1 MKLNSLTTGLFI
13 LLLQIFVS
21 CQKEKPKNVKVASLT
36 SEYLKNP
43 IGLDTEKPRFR
54 WKLETGDQE
63 VLQENYEIY
72 VGTDSVEVSN
82 GKGNFWQSGELA
94 DGSNLAIYDGEPLKP
109 FTKYYWSVRI
119 GVENSKINAISEV
132 ASFETGI
139 MNETWKGSWIT
150 DGEDMDLKP
159 APYFRKEIDITKEV
173 KKATAYITAAG
184 LFELHINGDK
194 IGNNRLDPTYTR
206 YDKRNLYVTHDVTKQ
221 IQEEDEIALGVILG
235 NGWYNHQSTAV
246 WNFHEAGWRNRP
258 RFLMNLKIQYK
269 DGTSEDIVTDSD
281 WKTATGPI
289 IFNSI
294 YTAEHYNANLED
306 SNWNS
311 PNFEGSA
318 WENAIETE
326 APSNNIVAQSLHPVR
341 STEEIKPVSV
351 QKISDTKYIFDL
363 GRNISGVSKIK
374 LKGEPNTELRITH
387 AEQLDSTGAIDMSN
401 IDVHYRPTDDSDPF
415 QTDIFTLK
423 GDGEE
428 TFMPKFNYKGFQYVE
443 VKSNKPVELNKESLT
458 GMFMHSDVP
467 QVGKIKSSNEII
479 NKIWEATNA
488 SYLSNLFGY
497 PTDCPQREKN
507 GWTGDAHIAIETG
520 LYNYDGITVYEKW
533 MDDHRD
539 EQQPNGVL
547 PSIIP
552 TWGWGY
558 DWGNGPDWTSTIAI
572 IPWELYQ
579 FYGDS
584 RALEENYDNIK
595 LYVDHITEISPSG
608 LTDWGLGDWVPV
620 EDKTPVELTSSIY
633 YYVDANI
640 LAKTAK
646 LLGKEEDNRKYSD
659 LAEKIK
665 LAINEKYLNKE
676 TGIYGSG
683 FQTELSAPLYWG
695 IVPTNQKELVAKNL
709 AAKVIEDEKHINVGL
724 LGSKTILNALSEN
737 GYEDLAYEV
746 ASRETYPSW
755 GWWIKNGATT
765 LLENWDIG
773 ADSDLSRNHIMFG
786 EVSAWFF
793 KALGGIFPD
802 HENPGFKNVILK
814 PNFVDDLENFEAR
827 HDGPY
832 GEIIS
837 KWEKQEENVVKY
849 EVSIPPNSTATVH
862 LKAKNMQ
869 LNGKDVESGEKAR
882 FNLKSGKHEILI
894 SLQ

>member
-1 MKLNSLTTGLFI
+1 M
-13 LLLQIFVS
+13 
-21 CQKEKPKNVKVASLT
+21 
-36 SEYLKNP
+36 
-43 IGLDTEKPRFR
+43 
-54 WKLETGDQE
+54 
-63 VLQENYEIY
+63 
-72 VGTDSVEVSN
+72 
-82 GKGNFWQSGELA
+82 
-94 DGSNLAIYDGEPLKP
+94 
-109 FTKYYWSVRI
+109 
-119 GVENSKINAISEV
+119 
-132 ASFETGI
+132 
-139 MNETWKGSWIT
+139 
-150 DGEDMDLKP
+150 
-159 APYFRKEIDITKEV
+159 
-173 KKATAYITAAG
+173 
-184 LFELHINGDK
+184 
-194 IGNNRLDPTYTR
+194 
-206 YDKRNLYVTHDVTKQ
+206 
-221 IQEEDEIALGVILG
+221 
-235 NGWYNHQSTAV
+235 
-246 WNFHEAGWRNRP
+246 
-258 RFLMNLKIQYK
+258 
-269 DGTSEDIVTDSD
+269 
-281 WKTATGPI
+281 
-289 IFNSI
+289 
-294 YTAEHYNANLED
+294 
-306 SNWNS
+306 
-311 PNFEGSA
+311 
-318 WENAIETE
+318 
-326 APSNNIVAQSLHPVR
+326 
-341 STEEIKPVSV
+341 
-351 QKISDTKYIFDL
+351 
-363 GRNISGVSKIK
+363 
-374 LKGEPNTELRITH
+374 
-387 AEQLDSTGAIDMSN
+387 
-401 IDVHYRPTDDSDPF
+401 
-415 QTDIFTLK
+415 
-423 GDGEE
+423 
-428 TFMPKFNYKGFQYVE
+428 
-443 VKSNKPVELNKESLT
+443 
-458 GMFMHSDVP
+458 
-467 QVGKIKSSNEII
+467 
-479 NKIWEATNA
+479 
-488 SYLSNLFGY
+488 
-497 PTDCPQREKN
+497 
-507 GWTGDAHIAIETG
+507 
-520 LYNYDGITVYEKW
+520 
-533 MDDHRD
+533 
-539 EQQPNGVL
+539 
-547 PSIIP
+547 
-552 TWGWGY
+552 
-558 DWGNGPDWTSTIAI
+558 
-572 IPWELYQ
+572 
-579 FYGDS
+579 
-584 RALEENYDNIK
+584 EENYDNIK